1 MKYKENA
8 KRIIELIKS
17 RDGIE
22 TKQICGILELTVNQ
36 FVCAQPLVESHC
48 YRLKKKWRMTIVEKV
63 PPRVRKNTTATI
75 LFNMMPVAQLG
86 LHESVGVHR
95 DAIRRALKL
104 LREHKLIHVTGY
116 KSGPNMIYPTFAKG
130 YAEDAPRPTSKELA
144 LKRNKRYVQKYPNI
158 DLKSHQKYREK
169 NREILNAKQK
179 ERHLANREVINAK
192 AREKTRLKREVKMV
206 TETLET
212 PCIHQIST
220 QWFGKNP
227 FLSMMQ

>member
-17 RDGIE
+17 HDGIE
-22 TKQICGILELTVNQ
+22 TKQICALLDLTTNQ

-48 YRLKKKWRMTIVEKV
+48 YRLKKKWRMTIAEKV

-75 LFNMMPVAQLG
+75 LFNMMPVSQLG
-86 LHESVGVHR
+86 LSERVGVNN

-104 LREHKLIHVTGY
+104 LREHKLIHITGY
-116 KSGPNMIYPTFAKG
+116 ESGSNMILPTFAKG

-144 LKRNKRYVQKYPNI
+144 LKRNKRYIKKHPNI
-158 DLKSHQKYREK
+158 DIICHQKYRDK

-179 ERHLANREVINAK
+179 ERYLANRDVINAK
-192 AREKTRLKREVKMV
+192 AREKARIKREAKLIVD
-206 TETLET
+206 TLET
-212 PCIHQIST
+212 PFAPQIST
-220 QWFGKNP
+220 QWIGKNP
-227 FLSMMQ
+227 FLHMMQ

>member
-86 LHESVGVHR
+86 LHERVGVHG

-116 KSGPNMIYPTFAKG
+116 ESGKNYILPTFAKG

-144 LKRNKRYVQKYPNI
+144 LKRNKRYIKKHPDI
-158 DLKSHQKYREK
+158 DLKSHKKYREK

-179 ERHLANREVINAK
+179 ERHAANREVINAK
-192 AREKTRLKREVKMV
+192 ARERARIKREAKLVE
-206 TETLET
+206 ETLET
-212 PCIHQIST
+212 PCMPQIST
-220 QWFGKNP
+220 QWAGNNP